1 MRFRMLA
8 VAVAVIV
15 LQVSV
20 ASRISEAGHRDV
32 RRHVNTKPGVHAGY
46 VNSQNGSVRTRG
58 LSSLSGYG
66 FSRSRRVHRPRQ
78 RLHRHVPVTSFSFV
92 SSPYRHSSYGYSPHG
107 FSSYR
112 SVLVAATTAR
122 GSRWESSGGRYD
134 DGGYSPSSSSDS
146 FISSCPILR

>member
-1 MRFRMLA
+1 MRFRMMA

-20 ASRISEAGHRDV
+20 ASRTSEAGHRDV

-46 VNSQNGSVRTRG
+46 VNSHNGSVRTRG

-66 FSRSRRVHRPRQ
+66 FSRSRRVHRPGQ

-92 SSPYRHSSYGYSPHG
+92 SSPYRYSSYGYSPHG

-112 SVLVAATTAR
+112 YSTSQHHHRPSVRISVQRPGFSFSIGR
-122 GSRWESSGGRYD
+122 GDYGTG
-134 DGGYSPSSSSDS
+134 
-146 FISSCPILR
+146 ISLGIFRR